1 VCIFSFKDGLRT
13 LGVLDAIVSHD
24 RLFEPLMCHAGDPV
38 LTAKIIQDAF
48 VPTMSAVGSSKRNV
62 ENDVY
67 SWWLDL
73 LQDIEG
79 MCM

>member
-1 VCIFSFKDGLRT
+1 
-13 LGVLDAIVSHD
+13 
-24 RLFEPLMCHAGDPV
+24 MCHAGDPV

-73 LQDIEG
+73 LQDIKG